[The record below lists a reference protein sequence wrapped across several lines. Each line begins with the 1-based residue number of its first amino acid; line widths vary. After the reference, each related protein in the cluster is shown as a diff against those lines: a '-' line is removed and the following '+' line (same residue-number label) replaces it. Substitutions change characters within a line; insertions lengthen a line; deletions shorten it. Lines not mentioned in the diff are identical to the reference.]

1 MRYSP
6 SPPPLPICWVLRAGG
21 GRRGFELT
29 ISTIY
34 TNENSWNLCF
44 LTLLVII
51 TMLCHYIIFLILF
64 IFKKCSIM
72 LIFHHEIVLT
82 QLVTLLRG
90 IVDQFW
96 INSIK
101 ETFFYDRSISIKY
114 FDLKSRK
121 MVLKVSLFY
130 VHNIYNS
137 TLSDWLWAPYFLIYF
152 ESELF

>member
-1 MRYSP
+1 MMFFPKFIIVNLILLRYIHKTWDI
-6 SPPPLPICWVLRAGG
+6 PPLLHPFQFVGSYGLEG
-21 GRRGFELT
+21 GRREFELT

-90 IVDQFW
+90 IVHQFW

-101 ETFFYDRSISIKY
+101 GTFFYDRSISIK
-114 FDLKSRK
+114 LLWLEIEKNGAQSQS
-121 MVLKVSLFY
+121 VLC
-130 VHNIYNS
+130 
-137 TLSDWLWAPYFLIYF
+137 T
-152 ESELF
+152 